1 MKKILCFFVS
11 VLVASSAPSNADVL
25 DRSITGMLSNV
36 TQPQS
41 ISTNMGGGFVGGSL
55 YLRTPNSSISILN
68 IDAPRFSAGCGGIDA
83 TLGGFSYISAQKLMD
98 FFRKV
103 IQQAIPVAFQLALCQ
118 MSPQICS
125 TLKDFQTWAQ
135 KMSHMLQNSCS
146 LATGIAQG
154 ATGAQINQTNS
165 LSSLWQATQG
175 LVADFGG
182 AQDKVTTD
190 PSSGIDALL
199 NNSPKN
205 TNGKTN
211 LAATSDCQVGNQTWE
226 ALKAQQA
233 NYSMIF
239 GLDSSED
246 MSKQILMSL
255 IGTKIITNPD
265 PTNDSNAPKITNFSQ
280 GTLGIQ
286 DLITKRPEGTIS
298 VMECGDSDL
307 CGDVHTVDE
316 PYFGIEG
323 YVNNQLFGT
332 KDPSGISGQP
342 QGVQAGSI
350 VDLMTNGSPTSSTD
364 ATSIL
369 TTEQKNFVS
378 AVSRIPVLGYLQHV
392 QHDQQ
397 QLQYVA
403 ESLVPI
409 IVNQLAVVYGDQMV
423 RLSRSAFNGSSC
435 KKPDL
440 YDDKIRSIEKVVAGT
455 RARLPDDEKRLQ
467 DLLLGIDN
475 TIRNNAQLK
484 SWSAV
489 TPAR

>member
-1 MKKILCFFVS
+1 ML
-11 VLVASSAPSNADVL
+11 AAPSNADVL
-25 DRSITGMLSNV
+25 DKSVTGMLANV

-103 IQQAIPVAFQLALCQ
+103 IQQAIPLAFQLALCQ
-118 MSPQICS
+118 MNGQIC
-125 TLKDFQTWAQ
+125 TALKDFQTWAQ

-154 ATGAQINQTNS
+154 ATGAQTNQTNS

-175 LVADFGG
+175 LVTDVGQALDNL
-182 AQDKVTTD
+182 TTN
-190 PSSGIDALL
+190 PSAGIDAML

-205 TNGKTN
+205 NNGKTN

-233 NYSMIF
+233 NYSMVF
-239 GLDSSED
+239 GLDASED

-255 IGTKIITNPD
+255 IGTKVITNPD
-265 PTNDSNAPKITNFSQ
+265 PTNDSNAPKIINFSQ
-280 GTLGIQ
+280 GTIGIQ
-286 DLITKRPEGTIS
+286 DLIAKRPEGTIS
-298 VMECGDSDL
+298 ILECGDTDL
-307 CGDVHTVDE
+307 CGDPHTVDE

-323 YVNNQLFGT
+323 YINNQLFGT
-332 KDPSGISGQP
+332 KDPSGVSGQP
-342 QGVQAGSI
+342 SGVQTGSI
-350 VDLMTNGSPTSSTD
+350 VDLMINGTPASSTD

-369 TTEQKNFVS
+369 TTDQKNFVS
-378 AVSRIPVLGYLQHV
+378 AVSRVPVLGYLQHV
-392 QHDQQ
+392 QHDPQ

-409 IVNQLAVVYGDQMV
+409 LVNQLSVVYGDQII
-423 RLSRSAFNGSSC
+423 RLTRSAFNGSSC

-440 YDDKIRSIEKVVAGT
+440 YDDKLRSVEKMVAAT
-455 RARLPDDEKRLQ
+455 RAKLPDDEKRLQ

-484 SWSAV
+484 IWSAV